1 MPCRRGRVCP
11 SSPAWYS
18 YGQRSERAS
27 VTGVHMQKPFGHDV
41 SGALFPREK
50 SPEECVPRRVS
61 TQSSQESSA
70 GRGSAFSTNGPS
82 THSDVADACPGPAVS
97 LGGSKR
103 ACSASAAPSRTQ
115 LQTTSNDS
123 VSWSMHAERSHSMW
137 FHWSTNSIF
146 EAPCAR
152 AVRRVPY

>member
-1 MPCRRGRVCP
+1 P
-11 SSPAWYS
+11 SSPTLYS
-18 YGQRSERAS
+18 CGQRSERAS
-27 VTGVHMQKPFGHDV
+27 VTGVHMQKPLGHDV

-97 LGGSKR
+97 LGGAKR
-103 ACSASAAPSRTQ
+103 ASSANAALSRTQ
-115 LQTTSNDS
+115 LLTISYDS
-123 VSWSMHAERSHSMW
+123 ISWPAHAESAHSMW
-137 FHWSTNSIF
+137 LHWSTHSSF